1 MVGWAYSLL
10 DHSSE
15 RRLMLRGNL
24 VASELL
30 DSFLG
35 TRKLLVNIQTA
46 NESAEHTHHPML
58 PCRPSAK
65 RQDRFEE

>member
-30 DSFLG
+30 DSFFG
-35 TRKLLVNIQTA
+35 TRKLLVNIS
-46 NESAEHTHHPML
+46 NGN
-58 PCRPSAK
+58 
-65 RQDRFEE
+65 